1 MATPDKRRLGFNR
14 KAHYRAFTG
23 YVLAILGGFTGLFLL
38 VLSYVDPTGFSVLR
52 GAASEATAPVS
63 GTLASA
69 SSGSRNSWQEIA
81 AYFDAGSKN
90 AALQRELEDTRN
102 QLVEARAL
110 KQENQRL
117 RRLLD
122 LLESEPEPVTLARLI
137 SSSATSSRRYA
148 TMGAGSRQGVER
160 GQPVRSPKGL
170 IGRVIETTPNT
181 ARVLLLTDP
190 RNVVPVKRASDG
202 VVAFTEGL
210 GNGDIAIRLINVGV
224 NPFEQGDILVTSGS
238 GGLYRPNIP
247 VAVIRKTTSDGA
259 LATLLSDPAAADFV
273 MVQRV
278 YLPDIVDADGGE
290 TPASADNDDAEETT
304 SGNGSPQNPVADGVG
319 QSE

>member
-1 MATPDKRRLGFNR
+1 MATPDKRRLGFSR
-14 KAHYRAFTG
+14 KAHYRAFTA
-23 YVLAILGGFTGLFLL
+23 YVLAILGGLVGLFLL
-38 VLSYVDPTGFSVLR
+38 ALSWIDPTGFAVLR
-52 GAASEATAPVS
+52 GAASEVTAPVS

-69 SSGSRNSWQEIA
+69 SSGTRNGWQEIA

-90 AALQRELEDTRN
+90 AELQRELDDTRN

-117 RRLLD
+117 RRLLG
-122 LLESEPEPVTLARLI
+122 LMETEPEPVTLARLI
-137 SSSATSSRRYA
+137 SSSASSTRRFA
-148 TMGAGSRQGVER
+148 TMGAGSRQGVIR
-160 GQPVRSPKGL
+160 GQPVRAPKGL

-190 RNVVPVKRASDG
+190 RNVVPIKRASDG

-224 NPFEQGDILVTSGS
+224 NPFKQGDVVVTSGS

-247 VAVIRKTTSDGA
+247 VAIIREITSDGA
-259 LATLLSDPAAADFV
+259 LATLLADPAGTDFV
-273 MVQRV
+273 MVQQV
-278 YLPDIVDADGGE
+278 YQPDLVDD
-290 TPASADNDDAEETT
+290 SNVDNPEVPSEEETD
-304 SGNGSPQNPVADGVG
+304 SGAENSDGA
-319 QSE
+319 E

>member
-1 MATPDKRRLGFNR
+1 MATPENRRLGFSR

-23 YVLAILGGFTGLFLL
+23 YVLAILGGFAGLFLL
-38 VLSYVDPTGFSVLR
+38 VLSFIDPAGFSVLR

-69 SSGSRNSWQEIA
+69 RSGSKNTWQEIS

-90 AALQRELEDTRN
+90 AALERELEDSRN

-122 LLESEPEPVTLARLI
+122 LLETEPEPVTIARLI
-137 SSSATSSRRYA
+137 SASSSSTRRYA
-148 TMGAGSRQGVER
+148 TMAAGTRQGVEQ

-170 IGRVIETTPNT
+170 VGRVLETTPNT

-210 GNGDIAIRLINVGV
+210 GNGEVAIRLINVGV

-247 VAVIRKTTSDGA
+247 VAVVRQKTSDGA
-259 LATLLSDPAAADFV
+259 LASLLSDPAAADFV
-273 MVQRV
+273 MVQKV
-278 YLPDIVDADGGE
+278 YLPDLVATDGGADTGSDSGADTRSGD
-290 TPASADNDDAEETT
+290 TPE
-304 SGNGSPQNPVADGVG
+304 
-319 QSE
+319 